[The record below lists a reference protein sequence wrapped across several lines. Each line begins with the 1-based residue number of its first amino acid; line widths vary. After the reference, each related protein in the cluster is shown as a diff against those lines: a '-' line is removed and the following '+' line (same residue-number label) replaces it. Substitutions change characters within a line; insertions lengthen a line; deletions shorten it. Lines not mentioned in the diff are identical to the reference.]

1 MRRLRLGLYLLFLL
15 MLSGCFGSQLT
26 QAETVLVFPPSP
38 LMQDCPE
45 TVSESEVV
53 NNGDLLELAKMLR
66 LDLAECNKSKE
77 RLREWAAG
85 AKNAT
90 GAEK

>member
-1 MRRLRLGLYLLFLL
+1 
-15 MLSGCFGSQLT
+15 
-26 QAETVLVFPPSP
+26 
-38 LMQDCPE
+38 MQDCPE

-85 AKNAT
+85 ARNAT